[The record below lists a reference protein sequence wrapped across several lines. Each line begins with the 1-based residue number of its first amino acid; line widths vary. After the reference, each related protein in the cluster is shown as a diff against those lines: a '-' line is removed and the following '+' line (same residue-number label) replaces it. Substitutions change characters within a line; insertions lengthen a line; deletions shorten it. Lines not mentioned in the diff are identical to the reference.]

1 MIAFMEAG
9 IYARISK
16 DTEGTELGVTRQQED
31 CRAEAT
37 RRGWNVKDLYID
49 NDVSATRSK
58 VRPSYQRMMRDV
70 TTGRINAIVVW
81 DVDRLTRTPRELED
95 LIDLADKYG
104 VAFANVGGDIDL
116 STPDGRMMAR
126 IKGTLARREVEQ
138 MSKRLRRKF
147 QQKAESGEPHGYS
160 PYGFTRVEGVDVV
173 NEEQAAVVRE
183 VAARVLAHESLRSI
197 VTDLNAR
204 GIHGPKSPQ
213 WNSTILRQ
221 ILVRPSNAGL
231 RQYQGKVIGK
241 STTQPIYDEGTHN
254 RLVSL
259 LTDPSRRSNHVGPG
273 YKYLLSGVAICGR
286 DGTVIDDNL
295 GRRVEGGC
303 RGVMRRQIGRTTT
316 SKRTG
321 GLKRQPPSYCCS
333 VCFRVRRSQELV
345 DTLVSEIVIARL
357 AQPDAISMFAV
368 TDSTAADEAQ
378 AVMSAVDAKLEIAAD
393 QFADDAITGA
403 QLKRI
408 TARLRDE
415 RKLADNKFKAAQPH
429 TAVAELTDGDVR
441 ANWAAL
447 PISARREAIESLMRV
462 IIMPAGSGRRFDPE
476 DVVIEW
482 LT

>member
-1 MIAFMEAG
+1 MEAG

-31 CRAEAT
+31 CRAEVA
-37 RRGWNVKDLYID
+37 RRGWNVTEIYID

-58 VRPSYQRMMRDV
+58 VRPSYQRMMHDV

-104 VAFANVGGDIDL
+104 VAFANVGGEIDL

-138 MSKRLRRKF
+138 MSKRLKRKF

-160 PYGFTRVEGVDVV
+160 PYGFTRVEGVDMV

-183 VAARVLAHESLRSI
+183 VARRALAHESLRSI

-204 GIHGPKSPQ
+204 GIHGPKAPK

-241 STTQPIYDEGTHN
+241 STTHPIYDEDTHN

-286 DGTVIDDNL
+286 DGTIISDEL
-295 GRRVEGGC
+295 GSHVEGGC
-303 RGVMRRQIGRTTT
+303 QGVMRRQIGRTTL

-321 GLKRQPPSYCCS
+321 AVKRQPPSYCCS
-333 VCFRVRRSQELV
+333 VCFRVRRAQEPV
-345 DTLVSEIVIARL
+345 DLIVSEVVIARL
-357 AQPDAISMFAV
+357 SQPDAISMFAV

-378 AVMSAVDAKLEIAAD
+378 AIMAAVDAKLEIAAD
-393 QFADDAITGA
+393 QFADDSITGA

-415 RKLADNKFKAAQPH
+415 RKQAENKFKAAQPR
-429 TAVAELTDGDVR
+429 TAVADLAGGDVR
-441 ANWAAL
+441 AKWDAY
-447 PISARREAIESLMRV
+447 PVSIRREVVESLMKV
-462 IIMPAGSGRRFDPE
+462 TIMPAGSGRRFDPE

-482 LT
+482 LTP